1 MGSIGT
7 VASGRRGGFLRAGRQ
22 NGDMSDID
30 LDLQAVEDQMETDDG
45 ESRRIVLGVLDGST
59 PDEEWID
66 EVESGAVLVLSVEGD
81 VNELA
86 AGFAREITEAG
97 GELMRFR
104 DFLIVAP
111 PGVVID
117 TDRL

>member
-1 MGSIGT
+1 
-7 VASGRRGGFLRAGRQ
+7 
-22 NGDMSDID
+22 MSEID
-30 LDLQAVEDQMETDDG
+30 LDLQAVEEQMETEDG
-45 ESRRIVLGVLDGST
+45 GSRRIVLGVLDGTT

-66 EVESGAVLVLSVEGD
+66 EVGSGAVLVLSVEGD

-86 AGFAREITEAG
+86 AGFAREISEAG

-104 DFLIVAP
+104 EFLIVTP

>member
-1 MGSIGT
+1 
-7 VASGRRGGFLRAGRQ
+7 
-22 NGDMSDID
+22 MSEID
-30 LDLQAVEDQMETDDG
+30 LDLQAVEEQMETEDG
-45 ESRRIVLGVLDGST
+45 GSRRIVLGVLDGTT
-59 PDEEWID
+59 PDAEWID

-86 AGFAREITEAG
+86 AGFAREINEAG

-104 DFLIVAP
+104 EFLVVAP

>member
-1 MGSIGT
+1 
-7 VASGRRGGFLRAGRQ
+7 
-22 NGDMSDID
+22 MSDID
-30 LDLQAVEDQMETDDG
+30 LDLQAVEDQMEIDDG
-45 ESRRIVLGVLDGST
+45 ESRRIVLGILDGAT
-59 PDEEWID
+59 PDEEWIA
-66 EVESGAVLVLSVEGD
+66 EIESGAVLVLSVEGD

-86 AGFAREITEAG
+86 AGFARDITEAG

-104 DFLIVAP
+104 EFLIVAP

>member
-1 MGSIGT
+1 L
-7 VASGRRGGFLRAGRQ
+7 RGARLRER
-22 NGDMSDID
+22 MSDID

-45 ESRRIVLGVLDGST
+45 ESRRIVLGILDGST
-59 PDEEWID
+59 PDGEWID
-66 EVESGAVLVLSVEGD
+66 EIESGAVLVLSVEGD

-97 GELMRFR
+97 GELVRFR
-104 DFLIVAP
+104 EFLIVAP